1 MVDEK
6 KVEARTGLEQAS
18 RSASRWLWISAAL
31 DVLPLVVAMV
41 AALLMVQDGAS
52 PAFFGFLFII
62 GGGVAAILA
71 AAALWKVRAGYRIRQ
86 GVEKGDG
93 SLFAS
98 AFVPLRRVLVVAFIM
113 FALSTLFALAEG
125 C

>member
-1 MVDEK
+1 MADEK
-6 KVEARTGLEQAS
+6 KVEGRTGLEQAS

-31 DVLPLVVAMV
+31 DVLPLVVAMI

-62 GGGVAAILA
+62 GGCVAAILA

-93 SLFAS
+93 EVFAS

-113 FALSTLFALAEG
+113 FAVSTLFAFAEG